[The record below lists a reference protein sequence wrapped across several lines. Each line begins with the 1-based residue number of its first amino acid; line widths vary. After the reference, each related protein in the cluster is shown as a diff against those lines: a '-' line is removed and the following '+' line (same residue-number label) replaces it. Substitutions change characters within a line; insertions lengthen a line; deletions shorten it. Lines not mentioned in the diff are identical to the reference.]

1 MGRLIHRSHVDTFMR
16 LDNQAYALEYTRNW
30 EGKVIST
37 DLSANAE
44 IRVIFYPDSPD
55 YDYDNDLEPKFGS
68 FMTVYTGDDRDLE
81 ESTGHYDEIYPNG
94 EPTYTMQYSGANV
107 VAQVC
112 CYKAFTNPTHI
123 LTGPHDDLWTAC
135 LFNCEENAEIRVIT
149 EQGQAWEDML
159 PVGKAFKDGRF
170 YDEPLDLDNPYTD
183 SEPDDDGGNGD
194 ADWSRTANVLRDLP
208 DNFFTE
214 SGMVTVYTPTSAQL
228 MALSDYLWSDNG
240 LDLDQFKKI
249 VNDPFDILMGLNYL
263 PFKVSIAGSK
273 GVNVGNI
280 LSVST
285 GLTMNYPT
293 KENYSFS
300 FGSVS
305 LKEEMNAFC
314 DYSPHSKL
322 SIHLPFIGTQA
333 LDIDLIRRGKYNP
346 YTFELVYKY
355 NIVTGCVM
363 AYLIS
368 SDGVVVYSWA
378 GNVATPIPMATNDY
392 TNTISG
398 LMGLATSAV
407 GGAVTGGMIG
417 GPAGAVGGA
426 LVGAATGGANT
437 MASLKPTVT
446 TTGGIGASAAT
457 LSPTLDAYFI
467 LEQPQMELDNKYKK
481 YNGLPRNRS
490 MKISNKNAY
499 GYNEV
504 DGIKLE
510 VNRATQTE
518 KEEIERIL
526 RTGYIYG
533 TPASGKTAAHVNPR
547 PTLPEQN
554 AAQIALYQTT
564 SSNMRI
570 DKKCTHLHTYSNI
583 TMKEGTSITSPVIT
597 LCASDQNVC
606 IANYAYIPKFHRY
619 YYIEDVVNI
628 GGHRFDEAN
637 QRDLYLWEIHLK
649 CDVLMSHKS
658 DIIDQTVIFKRS
670 QAHYNLYLNDDRIQI
685 DNRPHIYT
693 RPFPNHLTNECTY
706 VLLIAGH
713 SVS

>member
-1 MGRLIHRSHVDTFMR
+1 MADPTGASHSAYVAYDYHYQNNIDPQQASQIINRSITSNVDAYDATVSDEYDVISCIYDGTLFDEFGHTRDSFTLGSASNVSDFTGTHIDDLLTFEKPQDDPQQVVLDDDAAWLRLTSYNKFQYGLYQDSG
-16 LDNQAYALEYTRNW
+16 EYTQYNGLLINDVKIMWYNALTEEW
-30 EGKVIST
+30 EVKGY
-37 DLSANAE
+37 A
-44 IRVIFYPDSPD
+44 Y
-55 YDYDNDLEPKFGS
+55 
-68 FMTVYTGDDRDLE
+68 
-81 ESTGHYDEIYPNG
+81 
-94 EPTYTMQYSGANV
+94 
-107 VAQVC
+107 
-112 CYKAFTNPTHI
+112 
-123 LTGPHDDLWTAC
+123 
-135 LFNCEENAEIRVIT
+135 
-149 EQGQAWEDML
+149 
-159 PVGKAFKDGRF
+159 KDGVF
-170 YDEPLDLDNPYTD
+170 YDTPLDLDNPYTD
-183 SEPDDDGGNGD
+183 SEPEDDGGDGD

-263 PFKVSIAGSK
+263 PFKVTVAGTK

-280 LSVST
+280 LSVDT
-285 GLTMNYPT
+285 HLTMNYPT
-293 KENYSFS
+293 KENYTFS

-378 GNVATPIPMATNDY
+378 SNVATPIPMATNDY
-392 TNTISG
+392 TNTING

-407 GGAVTGGMIG
+407 SGAVTGGMLG
-417 GPAGAVGGA
+417 GVPGAVGGA
-426 LVGAATGGANT
+426 LVGASTGGANT
-437 MASLKPTVT
+437 MSSLKPTVS
-446 TTGGIGASAAT
+446 TTGGIGSCAAT

-481 YNGLPRNRS
+481 YNGLPRNKS
-490 MKISNKNAY
+490 MKISNQNAY

-510 VNRATQTE
+510 VNRATQSE

-526 RTGYIYG
+526 RSGYIYG
-533 TPASGKTAAHVNPR
+533 TPASGKKAAHVNPR

-570 DKKCTHLHTYSNI
+570 DKSCKHLHTYSNI
-583 TMKEGTSITSPVIT
+583 TMKEGTSITNPVIT